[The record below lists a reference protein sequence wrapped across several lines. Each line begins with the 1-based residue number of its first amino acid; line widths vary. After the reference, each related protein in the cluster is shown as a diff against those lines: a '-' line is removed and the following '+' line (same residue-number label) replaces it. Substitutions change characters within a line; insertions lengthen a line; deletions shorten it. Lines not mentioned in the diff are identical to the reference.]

1 MYYTVEEIK
10 VAINEAKTIIN
21 SRTKEVNE
29 YTRGYNDCFALL
41 VEYDKALRGGKTS
54 YNFDFDYSN
63 FMEFFAV
70 IRQRGYK
77 NLKELA
83 EEANYEII
91 KTLRPQFGDIAFE
104 RPTDSGGAAM
114 IAGDGCWVST
124 TERNTGITNKR
135 PLFFLERKLLLLAR
149 PLRSHQ

>member
-29 YTRGYNDCFALL
+29 YTRGYNDCFSLI
-41 VEYDKALRGGKTS
+41 VEYDKLLRQGNTK
-54 YNFDFDYSN
+54 YNFDFDYSD
-63 FMEFFAV
+63 FIGFFKA
-70 IRQRGYK
+70 IRSKGYK

-83 EEANYEII
+83 IEANYEII
-91 KTLRPQFGDIAFE
+91 NTLRPQYGDIAFE
-104 RPTDSGGAAM
+104 RPTEDGGAAM
-114 IAGDGCWVST
+114 IAGDGWWVST
-124 TERNTGITNKR
+124 SEYNKGIVEKR

-149 PLRSHQ
+149 PLRS